1 MFILL
6 AEKNKLMEL
15 LQGGEKQELAVI
27 KDFEESK
34 LIITID
40 DDGDWGES
48 ISVSPFNKSVIE
60 EFMMQDI
67 FDNEVDKHWLEK
79 MLDKAPK
86 GKFGGVFID
95 NSLESA
101 MSDLL
106 PYQRI
111 WELKDIA
118 IASLWL
124 NGLLK
129 KKKIIV
135 NEEIKVNAKEFLT
148 QLRQVSTAV
157 AKVKNRLGLTMVHVR
172 IFDTIRTNVWI

>member
-1 MFILL
+1 MIILL
-6 AEKNKLMEL
+6 AKKNELMKLL
-15 LQGGEKQELAVI
+15 KDGEKQELAVI
-27 KDFEESK
+27 NNFEENK

-40 DDGDWGES
+40 DGGDWGES

-79 MLDKAPK
+79 MLDKSPE

-95 NSLESA
+95 SSLESA

-118 IASLWL
+118 TH
-124 NGLLK
+124 
-129 KKKIIV
+129 
-135 NEEIKVNAKEFLT
+135 F
-148 QLRQVSTAV
+148 
-157 AKVKNRLGLTMVHVR
+157 
-172 IFDTIRTNVWI
+172 

>member
-118 IASLWL
+118 IASL
-124 NGLLK
+124 
-129 KKKIIV
+129 
-135 NEEIKVNAKEFLT
+135 
-148 QLRQVSTAV
+148 
-157 AKVKNRLGLTMVHVR
+157 
-172 IFDTIRTNVWI
+172 

>member
-6 AEKNKLMEL
+6 TEKNKLMEL
-15 LQGGEKQELAVI
+15 LQGGEKEELAVI
-27 KDFEESK
+27 NNFEENK
-34 LIITID
+34 LIITVD
-40 DDGDWGES
+40 NGGDWEES

-79 MLDKAPK
+79 MLDKAPE

-95 NSLESA
+95 SSLESA

-111 WELKDIA
+111 WELQDIA
-118 IASLWL
+118 
-124 NGLLK
+124 
-129 KKKIIV
+129 V
-135 NEEIKVNAKEFLT
+135 V
-148 QLRQVSTAV
+148 
-157 AKVKNRLGLTMVHVR
+157 M
-172 IFDTIRTNVWI
+172 